1 MPDYLGIGELAE
13 RSGRSIHTLRYY
25 ESIGLMPFVVRDAGG
40 RRRYNTQHVDWLA
53 FLDRLKRTG
62 MTLAQMQEYAQLVS
76 RGKHTLQERIA
87 LLDRHLGRV
96 DRELLDLANS
106 RKLLAAKIG
115 FYQEWTATGKYPKTW
130 WLDTEPP
137 APTATTKKRVR
148 R

>member
-1 MPDYLGIGELAE
+1 MADTLAIGELAQ
-13 RSGRSIHTLRYY
+13 RSGRSIHALRYY

-40 RRRYNTQHVDWLA
+40 RRRYNAQHVDWLA

-62 MTLAQMQEYAQLVS
+62 MTLAQMQEYAQLVN
-76 RGKHTLQERIA
+76 RGKQTLQERIA

-96 DRELLDLANS
+96 DRELQDLANS

-115 FYQEWTATGKYPKTW
+115 FYQQWKTTGKYPKTW
-130 WLDTEPP
+130 WLDAEPP
-137 APTATTKKRVR
+137 AVTAKKRIR